1 MKFLEKE
8 IKNSP
13 LFGFDKS
20 DNVKSLQLDAF
31 KEFNRYGLPDKSWE
45 DWKYSDF
52 SLLNNMSFRFGLRKN
67 ISILPN
73 PFPEIKDSNQ
83 IVFFNGYYQKNLSS
97 ISNNISIETI
107 DQTYKKNPEL
117 INKIFS
123 PKTNPF
129 HNINSAMINTGL
141 TIIIHDNEIIN
152 EPIHI
157 INYTSDID
165 EPTMNHPLFIMHIG
179 NGSEA
184 SIVEHYYGSTSR
196 EYWINAVT
204 KIELQKNS
212 SLNHIRLQEDG
223 NSSYHIADTEYIL
236 EKDAQLNAFHYASGA
251 SSYRQNI
258 NVNLNDIGA
267 SSSINGLCLSKIK
280 QKHDHFITVNHL
292 KEKCTSNQLFKYV
305 LSDAALGIFNGRVIV
320 KKDAQQTD
328 AKQSTRNL
336 LLNDKAAAH
345 SNPQLEIY
353 ADDVKCSH
361 GSTTGQLDNNAIF
374 YMRSRGIDFKTAHLL
389 LVNGF
394 AAETLKIISNK
405 NINKYVNDQLSYW
418 LENTGITK

>member
-52 SLLNNMSFRFGLRKN
+52 SLLNSMSFRFGLRKN
-67 ISILPN
+67 ISILPY

-83 IVFFNGYYQKNLSS
+83 IVFFNGYYQKDLSS
-97 ISNNISIETI
+97 TSDKISIETI
-107 DQTYKKNPEL
+107 DQTYKENPEL
-117 INKIFS
+117 IHKIFS

-165 EPTMNHPLFIMHIG
+165 EPIMNHPLFIMKIG
-179 NGSEA
+179 IGSEA
-184 SIVEHYYGSTSR
+184 SIVEHYYGSTNR
-196 EYWINAVT
+196 EYWVNAVT

-212 SLNHIRLQEDG
+212 SLNHIRLQEDA

-236 EKDAQLNAFHYASGA
+236 EKD
-251 SSYRQNI
+251 
-258 NVNLNDIGA
+258 
-267 SSSINGLCLSKIK
+267 
-280 QKHDHFITVNHL
+280 T
-292 KEKCTSNQLFKYV
+292 
-305 LSDAALGIFNGRVIV
+305 
-320 KKDAQQTD
+320 
-328 AKQSTRNL
+328 
-336 LLNDKAAAH
+336 
-345 SNPQLEIY
+345 
-353 ADDVKCSH
+353 
-361 GSTTGQLDNNAIF
+361 
-374 YMRSRGIDFKTAHLL
+374 
-389 LVNGF
+389 
-394 AAETLKIISNK
+394 
-405 NINKYVNDQLSYW
+405 QLSA
-418 LENTGITK
+418 NII

>member
-67 ISILPN
+67 ISTLPN
-73 PFPEIKDSNQ
+73 PFPEINNSNR
-83 IVFFNGYYQKNLSS
+83 IVFFNGYYQKDFSS
-97 ISNNISIETI
+97 INSQISIETI
-107 DQTYKKNPEL
+107 DETYRENPEL
-117 INKIFS
+117 IHEIFS
-123 PKTNPF
+123 PNANPF
-129 HNINSAMINTGL
+129 HNINSALINTGL
-141 TIIIHDNEIIN
+141 TITVNDNEIIN

-165 EPTMNHPLFIMHIG
+165 EPIMNHPLFIMKIG

-184 SIVEHYYGSTSR
+184 SIVEHYYGSTNI
-196 EYWINAVT
+196 EYWLNAVT
-204 KIELQKNS
+204 KIELLKNA

-236 EKDAQLNAFHYASGA
+236 EKDAQLNAFHYVSGA
-251 SSYRQNI
+251 NKYRQNI

-267 SSSINGLCLSKIK
+267 SSSINSLCLSRFK
-280 QKHDHFITVNHL
+280 QQHDHFITVNHL
-292 KEKCTSNQLFKYV
+292 KEKCTSNQLFKYI
-305 LSDAALGIFNGRVIV
+305 LSDASLGIFNGRVIV
-320 KKDAQQTD
+320 KKDAQQTN
-328 AKQSTRNL
+328 ATQSTRNL
-336 LLNDKAAAH
+336 ILNDKAVAH

-361 GSTTGQLDNNAIF
+361 GSTTGQLDDNAIF
-374 YMRSRGIDFKTAHLL
+374 YMRSRGLDFKTAHLL
-389 LVNGF
+389 LINGF
-394 AAETLKIISNK
+394 AKEVLKIISEK
-405 NINKYVNDQLSYW
+405 NINQYIDSQLSYW
-418 LENTGITK
+418 LENTGVT